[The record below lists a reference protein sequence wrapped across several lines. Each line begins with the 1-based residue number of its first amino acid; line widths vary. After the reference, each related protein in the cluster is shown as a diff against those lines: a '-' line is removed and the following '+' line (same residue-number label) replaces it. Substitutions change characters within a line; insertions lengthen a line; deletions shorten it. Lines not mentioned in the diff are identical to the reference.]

1 METLI
6 AVLMY
11 LVVALTLASVIVGAR
26 AAARRGKATHRWVI
40 GVSAVLVATLAAL
53 IALAYSGFFLLRFGE
68 LLSPLF
74 LTYMLLVPLAA
85 VWTWKSRNVA
95 AALEA
100 IPIHRLVAI
109 QTLRIAGGVVVW
121 EYAQGR
127 LPAYFAL
134 TVGLGDIL
142 AGVTAPLAALWAYK
156 RWSAWRAVV
165 GVWCAYATADLI
177 HSAIAATLSAKTPIQ
192 VLPDIGP
199 ALGEPP
205 VVLLVVFLV
214 PVAFIWCVATFRRL
228 AQTADEGTT

>member
-1 METLI
+1 VETVI
-6 AVLMY
+6 AILMY
-11 LVVALTLASVIVGAR
+11 VVVALTLASVIVGAR
-26 AAARRGKATHRWVI
+26 SAARDGRVTERWAN
-40 GVSAVLVATLAAL
+40 GVSAVFAAACAAL
-53 IALAYSGFFLLRFGE
+53 IALAHSGFFLLRFGE

-74 LTYMLLVPLAA
+74 VTYMVLVPLAA
-85 VWTWKSRNVA
+85 MWTWKSRNLA

-127 LPAYFAL
+127 LPAYFGL

-142 AGVTAPLAALWAYK
+142 AGVTAPLVALWAYK
-156 RWSAWRAVV
+156 RRSAWRTVV
-165 GVWCAYATADLI
+165 GLWCAYATADLI

-228 AQTADEGTT
+228 AQIADEGAT